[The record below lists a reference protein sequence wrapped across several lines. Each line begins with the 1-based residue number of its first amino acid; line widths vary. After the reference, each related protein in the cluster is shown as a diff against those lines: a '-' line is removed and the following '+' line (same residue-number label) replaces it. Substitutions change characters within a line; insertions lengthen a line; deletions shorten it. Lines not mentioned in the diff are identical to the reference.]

1 MNYRKSINDIKPYTP
16 GLSEEKIKSEYQL
29 NKVIKLASNE
39 NPYGASKKI
48 EELFTKISNIEKYP
62 DNYCTKLRNELSK
75 KLNVSKEK
83 FIFGNGSVEIIQM
96 ITRILIN
103 KDDEVITCMPSFQSY
118 FIETNIEYG
127 KVISVPLLKG
137 CKYNL
142 NGILEKITEKTK
154 IIYIPNPNNPTG
166 TIVTHL
172 ELNQFLEKVPEDI
185 LVVIDEAYAEYVN
198 DKNYPNS
205 IELIDKYKNICILRT
220 FSKAYGLAG
229 LRIGYGISDKKIIN
243 ELEKVRLPFNVSAI
257 AQNAAIIALN
267 DSEFLKGC
275 IKNNREIIKFV
286 YQKLEEYNINYI
298 ETEANFIMIDTG
310 RDSNLISEKLQRNG
324 FIVRPNFPNM
334 QTFIRVTIGTK
345 DEMKEFIE
353 CLNRILKE
361 S

>member
-1 MNYRKSINDIKPYTP
+1 MDNKLIFENYLLVLKSTVEVYIHGT
-16 GLSEEKIKSEYQL
+16 LES
-29 NKVIKLASNE
+29 SNQDVR
-39 NPYGASKKI
+39 
-48 EELFTKISNIEKYP
+48 SN
-62 DNYCTKLRNELSK
+62 
-75 KLNVSKEK
+75 
-83 FIFGNGSVEIIQM
+83 
-96 ITRILIN
+96 
-103 KDDEVITCMPSFQSY
+103 
-118 FIETNIEYG
+118 
-127 KVISVPLLKG
+127 LKN
-137 CKYNL
+137 NL